1 MRYGPKTVTDKTG
14 REIILRNA
22 EPEDAPEL
30 LRYLKITA
38 AETPFLVREPGEIT
52 LTEDQESEFICNKLA
67 SERELLLI
75 ASADGKHLGNC
86 ALMQIADLKR
96 CRHRCGIAIA
106 LYQEACGKGIGRA
119 MLNAVLDAAMDAG
132 YQQAELEVIAENQNA
147 IALYESLG
155 FHIYGRMPDN
165 IRYADGSF
173 ADAYWMMKKL

>member
-52 LTEDQESEFICNKLA
+52 LTEEQESEFICNKLA

-86 ALMQIADLKR
+86 ALMQIADLRR

-155 FHIYGRMPDN
+155 FRIYGRMPDN

>member
-1 MRYGPKTVTDKTG
+1 MRYGPKTVKDKTG
-14 REIILRNA
+14 REIVLRNA
-22 EPEDAPEL
+22 EPADAPEL

-38 AETPFLVREPGEIT
+38 AETPFIR
-52 LTEDQESEFICNKLA
+52 NKLA

-75 ASADGKHLGNC
+75 ASANGKHLGNC

-106 LYQEACGKGIGRA
+106 LYQDACGKGIGRA
-119 MLNAVLDAAMDAG
+119 MLETVLEAAMDAG

-155 FHIYGRMPDN
+155 FRIYGRMPDN
-165 IRYADGSF
+165 MRYADGSF